1 MQMEKNEQVLDQF
14 DKLEKSLNARN
25 PTSLSSGIK
34 EKK

>member
-25 PTSLSSGIK
+25 LNSLE
-34 EKK
+34 EKI